1 MNVGV
6 ISMRYTRALLKYAQ
20 LNGEAESVYNEMMV
34 LARCFIDV
42 PRLRASLASPA
53 LAADKKTALCVTA
66 CGGKACASTQNFIK
80 LLIKSERLNLL
91 QFMANSY
98 VDLYRK
104 QNNITRGKLITAVS
118 VSSDMRE
125 RMCKMVEERTHNRV
139 EFVTEVDPSIIGGFI
154 LEYDNNR
161 LDSSISATLRRTLQQ
176 LNVQ

>member
-6 ISMRYTRALLKYAQ
+6 ISMRYTRALLKYAT
-20 LNGEAESVYNEMMV
+20 LNGDADKVYAEMGV
-34 LARCFIDV
+34 LAQSYIDV
-42 PRLRASLASPA
+42 PRLRTSLDNPVLS
-53 LAADKKTALCVTA
+53 DDRKIQLCETA
-66 CGGKACASTQNFIK
+66 CGGSVCDFIA
-80 LLIKSERLNLL
+80 LVLKSGRINLL

>member
-6 ISMRYTRALLKYAQ
+6 ISMRYTRALLKYAT
-20 LNGEAESVYNEMMV
+20 LNGDADKVYAEMGV
-34 LARCFIDV
+34 LAQSYIDV
-42 PRLRASLASPA
+42 PRLRTSLDNPVLS
-53 LAADKKTALCVTA
+53 DDRKIQLCETA
-66 CGGKACASTQNFIK
+66 CGGSVCDSTRNFFA
-80 LLIKSERLNLL
+80 LVLKSGRINLL